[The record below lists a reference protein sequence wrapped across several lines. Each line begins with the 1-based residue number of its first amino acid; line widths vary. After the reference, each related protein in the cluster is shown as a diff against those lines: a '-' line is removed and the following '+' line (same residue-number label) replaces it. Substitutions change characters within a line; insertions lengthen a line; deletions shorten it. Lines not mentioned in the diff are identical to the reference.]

1 MKFPLPL
8 GLVLAIGFSV
18 PVLSAPT
25 PTPSPSAAP
34 SRPGA
39 GSLEVIATDGGGT
52 ERHLVSQNGR
62 VGQLVINQN
71 QAVSVTLQ
79 FPSDKAGMPVV
90 VSSLD
95 GGEITGDDHP
105 TVLPNGKVHL
115 VFHSG
120 AAPGLY
126 RVVVRLPAESHR
138 LEFYVI
144 DPSHPR
150 NPRLRPPS

>member
-1 MKFPLPL
+1 MQFPVRFF

-18 PVLSAPT
+18 PALSAPT
-25 PTPSPSAAP
+25 PTPSPSASP
-34 SRPGA
+34 NQPGA

-52 ERHLVSQNGR
+52 ERHLVSEHGR
-62 VGQLVINQN
+62 IGQLVINPN

-79 FPSDKAGMPVV
+79 FPSDKAGMPVA

-95 GGEITGDDHP
+95 GGDITGDHP
-105 TVLPNGKVHL
+105 TVLPDGKVHL

-120 AAPGLY
+120 TEPGLY
-126 RVVVRLPAESHR
+126 RVVVRLPTEEHR

-144 DPSHPR
+144 DPAHPR
-150 NPRLRPPS
+150 NPRLRSPN